1 MPLQEIALGI
11 IAVCLIGLSLGL
23 VLVYRFFGRLS
34 SGVKT
39 GNLKRVLDKILENQ
53 TKTGLGLANLERE
66 VKKLEEEG
74 TLHVQNVG
82 LVRFNPFRETGG
94 DHSFSLALL
103 NAKNTGIILTSL
115 HTRERTRVYIKA
127 VKKGK
132 SEYEFSQEEKKALSK
147 ALKES

>member
-11 IAVCLIGLSLGL
+11 IAVWLIGLSLGL

-39 GNLKRVLDKILENQ
+39 GNLKKVLDKILENQ

-74 TLHVQNVG
+74 ALHVQKVG

-94 DHSFSLALL
+94 DHSFSLTLL

-147 ALKES
+147 ALKGS

>member
-11 IAVCLIGLSLGL
+11 IAVWLIGLSLGL

-132 SEYEFSQEEKKALSK
+132 SEYEFSQEEKKALLK